1 MTQIL
6 KDVKKFYQVNVPNLN
21 LVQFHVGVVW
31 KEFIDLYPILKGI
44 LGINTGN
51 ALTDFVFNFQRGH
64 ERSRSD
70 CLPIVP
76 KIEFEL
82 KWTRST

>member
-1 MTQIL
+1 MSRL
-6 KDVKKFYQVNVPNLN
+6 KDINKFYQVIAPNSN
-21 LVQFHVGVVW
+21 SVQFIVGVVW
-31 KEFIDLYPILKGI
+31 KEFIDSYPILKGI

-51 ALTDFVFNFQRGH
+51 ASTDFFFNFQQGH

-76 KIEFEL
+76 RIEFEL

>member
-1 MTQIL
+1 M
-6 KDVKKFYQVNVPNLN
+6 KDVNKFYQVNVPNLN
-21 LVQFHVGVVW
+21 LVQFHVGVVR

-44 LGINTGN
+44 LEINTGS
-51 ALTDFVFNFQRGH
+51 APTDFFFNFQQRH

-82 KWTRST
+82 KWTRSTKVF